1 MARTIRHS
9 KLDSRTSRAQL
20 PVRNNPYWQA
30 ITRGRALGYRK
41 GGKGGTWIAKYRSD
55 DGARAQTLLG
65 PADDALD
72 AETAAV
78 MTFAQAQAAARNW
91 FALLDKN
98 AGRRPE
104 PYTVGQA
111 LNDYLANFSGKS
123 LQKTRYT
130 VERHLRPEFG
140 ELEVTELTT
149 ERLINYVNRLANTP
163 SVYRKDKKGIRKPRP
178 DKADAVRAQKANAN
192 RIFTPLRAALNR
204 AFTMGKVPDDTAWR
218 RVKPFAKVDAPRIR
232 YFTSAEISRLVA
244 AAPDWFRPLIQAA
257 LLTGA
262 RWSELFRMRVRDVDL
277 AAGVVLF
284 PETKS
289 GKPRHAYLTDEG
301 VELFRQLC
309 GHRSGDQPIFRNQHG
324 REFGTAHQVRP
335 MAETCRAADV
345 EPAGFHILRHTYGS
359 RLAMAG
365 VPMTVIAEALGH
377 ADERITR
384 KHYAHLAPSYVR
396 DAVRAGLGNL
406 GIVDPRPGLRLV
418 RA

>member
-163 SVYRKDKKGIRKPRP
+163 SVYRKTKRVLVSRARIKRMPCGPKRQTQIGYSRRCGPRS
-178 DKADAVRAQKANAN
+178 
-192 RIFTPLRAALNR
+192 I
-204 AFTMGKVPDDTAWR
+204 
-218 RVKPFAKVDAPRIR
+218 
-232 YFTSAEISRLVA
+232 
-244 AAPDWFRPLIQAA
+244 A
-257 LLTGA
+257 LLRWARYPTTPPGDASNHSQRWTHQGSATSPQPRSRGWSQQRRTG
-262 RWSELFRMRVRDVDL
+262 F
-277 AAGVVLF
+277 
-284 PETKS
+284 
-289 GKPRHAYLTDEG
+289 
-301 VELFRQLC
+301 
-309 GHRSGDQPIFRNQHG
+309 G
-324 REFGTAHQVRP
+324 R
-335 MAETCRAADV
+335 
-345 EPAGFHILRHTYGS
+345 
-359 RLAMAG
+359 
-365 VPMTVIAEALGH
+365 
-377 ADERITR
+377 
-384 KHYAHLAPSYVR
+384 
-396 DAVRAGLGNL
+396 
-406 GIVDPRPGLRLV
+406 
-418 RA
+418 